1 MRHPYRDISHRGYR
15 GRIQEIKLSS
25 TVYPD
30 FGALVISLDFELH
43 WGVRDKKHVNG
54 PYRANLEGVW
64 EAVPRMLET
73 FREFEVAATWATVG
87 LLFADSREQ
96 AQTYSPLLK
105 PDYRDGRLYPY
116 GQEVGS
122 SEDDDPFH
130 YAPSLIER
138 IRRCPRQE
146 IGTHTFSH
154 YYCCEPG
161 QDSSSFEQDLLS
173 AISLARV
180 KGIEPKSIVFP
191 RNQHNPRYDK
201 ILCDAGI
208 ICYRGNQRSWIY
220 EPGSSAESNRVL
232 KRLGRLT
239 DHYLNLA
246 GYHTTKW
253 SEVVQGNRCLCNVPA
268 SFYLRPFSPR
278 LKNLEFLRLRRIEQ
292 SMRYA
297 ATRKELVHIWWH
309 PHDFGIYIDENIAF
323 LRKVLALYKQ
333 LHQAHGLESLSMEK
347 VARSVLRYVY

>member
-1 MRHPYRDISHRGYR
+1 MN
-15 GRIQEIKLSS
+15 LSS

-43 WGVRDKKHVNG
+43 WGVRDKERVDG

-96 AQTYSPLLK
+96 MQAHSPLLK
-105 PDYRDGRLYPY
+105 PNYRDRRLYPY
-116 GQEVGS
+116 GEDVGS

-146 IGTHTFSH
+146 IGSHTFSH

-161 QDSSSFEQDLLS
+161 QDGASFEQDLLS
-173 AISLARV
+173 AISIARE
-180 KGIEPKSIVFP
+180 KDIELKSVVFP
-191 RNQHNPRYDK
+191 RNQHNTRYDG
-201 ILCDAGI
+201 ILRDTGM
-208 ICYRGNQRSWIY
+208 ICYRGNQGSWMY
-220 EPGSSAESNRVL
+220 EAGSSADSNRVL
-232 KRLGRLT
+232 KRLARLT
-239 DHYLNLA
+239 DHYIDLA

-253 SEVVQGNRCLCNVPA
+253 TEVVQGNRRQCNVPA

-278 LKNLEFLRLRRIEQ
+278 LKKLDSLRLRRIER

-323 LRKVLALYKQ
+323 LRKVLAAYKRF
-333 LHQAHGLESLSMEK
+333 HETHGMESLSMGE
-347 VARSVLRYVY
+347 VTSSVLRHAH

>member
-1 MRHPYRDISHRGYR
+1 MTGTGD
-15 GRIQEIKLSS
+15 KLSN
-25 TVYPD
+25 TAYPE
-30 FGALVISLDFELH
+30 FGALAISLDFELH
-43 WGVRDKKHVNG
+43 WGVRDRERVDG

-73 FREFEVAATWATVG
+73 FQEFEVAATWATVG

-96 AQTYSPLLK
+96 AQAYSPPLK
-105 PDYRDGRLYPY
+105 PDYRDRRLYPY
-116 GQEVGS
+116 QEDVGS

-138 IRRCPRQE
+138 IRRYPRQE

-161 QDSSSFEQDLLS
+161 QDSSAFEQDLSS
-173 AISLARV
+173 AISIARE

-208 ICYRGNQRSWIY
+208 ICYRGNQRSRIY
-220 EPGSSAESNRVL
+220 EAGSTAESNRAL

-239 DHYLNLA
+239 DHYFDLA

-253 SEVVQGNRCLCNVPA
+253 SEVVQENRLCNIPA

-278 LKNLEFLRLRRIEQ
+278 LKRLDFLRLRRIVK

-297 ATRKELVHIWWH
+297 ATRKEIVHLWWH
-309 PHDFGIYIDENIAF
+309 PHDFGIHIDENIAF
-323 LRKVLALYKQ
+323 LRGVLATYKR
-333 LHQAHGLESLSMEK
+333 LHKTHGMESLSMGE
-347 VARSVLRYVY
+347 VAECALMHVR